1 MGIMCDPQ
9 IVQSLLQIHQEGNG
23 GPLSGIPCSVAYMP
37 PVDFNS
43 SCTDIEKSSDRNY
56 IAILAILSHSFSRG
70 SVHIKSPDIREKPEF
85 GPNYLSHTLELELL
99 ARHTQFIDRL
109 AHTEP
114 L

>member
-1 MGIMCDPQ
+1 MVVHCRESFVALPMCHPW
-9 IVQSLLQIHQEGNG
+9 IGKV
-23 GPLSGIPCSVAYMP
+23 PFKPRLS
-37 PVDFNS
+37 NS
-43 SCTDIEKSSDRNY
+43 SWTDIEKSSDRNY
-56 IAILAILSHSFSRG
+56 IAILAILSHLFSRR